1 MRLKNK
7 KTRNGEEESEW
18 IMSYADTVTLLLC
31 FFVIFF
37 SESRYGEDSDDQQVA
52 DFESK
57 VEEVQVVQRPLQDL
71 NKLKVEL
78 EARLNKQNLKDFK
91 IIQNEKDISIRLKEK
106 GFFNL
111 SSFKVLPKGREA
123 LSKIS
128 KSLQNMGEDFL
139 IHIEGHTDSK
149 PVGSSAFYSSNLGLS
164 SLRASSAAEVLVSL
178 GLNPENMRAVGFG
191 DAIPVLVDRS
201 IASET
206 GEVSYFE
213 DRAKQNRRIE
223 IRLLPQIE
231 ISQ

>member
-1 MRLKNK
+1 VRLKNK
-7 KTRNGEEESEW
+7 KTQNGEEEGEW

-37 SESRYGEDSDDQQVA
+37 SESKYGQDSTEQEVA

-57 VEEVQVVQRPLQDL
+57 VEKVEVVESPQDL
-71 NKLKVEL
+71 NKLRIEL

-91 IIQNEKDISIRLKEK
+91 VIQNEKDISIRLKEK

-111 SSFKVLPKGREA
+111 GSFKVLPKGNEA
-123 LSKIS
+123 LSKVS

-149 PVGSSAFYSSNLGLS
+149 PVRASSFYSSNLGLS
-164 SLRASSAAEVLVSL
+164 SLRAANAAEVLVSL
-178 GLNPENMRAVGFG
+178 GLKPKHIRAVGFG
-191 DAIPVLVDRS
+191 DAQPISVDRV

-206 GEVSYFE
+206 GEVSYLE
-213 DRAKQNRRIE
+213 ESAKQNRRIE
-223 IRLLPQIE
+223 IRLLPQHNL
-231 ISQ
+231 